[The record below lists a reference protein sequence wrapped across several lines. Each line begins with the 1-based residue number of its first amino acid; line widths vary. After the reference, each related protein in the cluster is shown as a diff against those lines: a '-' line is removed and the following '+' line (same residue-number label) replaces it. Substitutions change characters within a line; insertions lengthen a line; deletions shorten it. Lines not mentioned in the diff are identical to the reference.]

1 MSRAVEALG
10 WRLEALRQLLSYIA
24 AALLAVALPLHL
36 LEHVPVDWLR
46 QPPRPWA
53 LWLVLLAAGFH
64 GLNGL
69 RGILLERVHG
79 RRGRVAVEALF
90 WLLLALVAAVGS
102 AGLARSLGW

>member
-1 MSRAVEALG
+1 VSPAVAALG

-36 LEHVPVDWLR
+36 LEHVPIDWLR
-46 QPPRPWA
+46 QPPRPWT

-69 RGILLERVHG
+69 RGVLLERVQS
-79 RRGRVAVEALF
+79 RRGRVAVEVLS
-90 WLLLALVAAVGS
+90 WLLLALVVAVGS